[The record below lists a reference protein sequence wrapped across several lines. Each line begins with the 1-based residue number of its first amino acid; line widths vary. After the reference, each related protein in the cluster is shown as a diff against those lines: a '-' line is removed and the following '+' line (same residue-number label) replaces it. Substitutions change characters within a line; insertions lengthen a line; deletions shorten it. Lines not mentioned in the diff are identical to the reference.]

1 MKKFSVGIV
10 LALFG
15 IIAFSLIMTPVKEGV
30 ENKKMPHNM
39 TQVIKN
45 FTPNDVKL
53 SSSQLLTAINK

>member
-30 ENKKMPHNM
+30 ENKKMP
-39 TQVIKN
+39 IKN